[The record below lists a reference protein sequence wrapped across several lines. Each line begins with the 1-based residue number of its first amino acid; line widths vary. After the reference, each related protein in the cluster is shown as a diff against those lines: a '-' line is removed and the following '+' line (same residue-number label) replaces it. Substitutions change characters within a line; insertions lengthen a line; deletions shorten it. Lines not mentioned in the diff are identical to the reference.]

1 MMKALVIE
9 DEKPA
14 ARHLISI
21 LNEIGGIEAA
31 TVTDS
36 IKSTVQW
43 LKQNP
48 LPGLVFMDIHI
59 ADGSAFMIFDQVN
72 ISCPIIFTTAFDE
85 YAIKAFKVNSIDYL
99 LKPIT
104 REAVEKSLEK
114 LEVLSA
120 KTAVQPDIQQLIQAL
135 KPEKS
140 YKTHFLVEIKGNKMI
155 PLLARDIAFFYIE
168 SGKVIAKTFDETTY
182 PVDFN
187 LDELAAKLDPMDF
200 FRANRQFIIS
210 RKSIKDVDWW
220 FNSRLSINLKVSIPE
235 KILVSAPALPNL
247 KTGLQGNKLMPM
259 RFIVVFL
266 QFTF

>member
-1 MMKALVIE
+1 
-9 DEKPA
+9 
-14 ARHLISI
+14 
-21 LNEIGGIEAA
+21 
-31 TVTDS
+31 
-36 IKSTVQW
+36 VQW

-48 LPGLVFMDIHI
+48 LPDLVFMDIHI
-59 ADGSAFMIFDQVN
+59 ADGSAFMIFDQVK
-72 ISCPIIFTTAFDE
+72 ILCPIVFTTAYDE

-114 LEVLSA
+114 LQVLSA
-120 KTAVQPDIQQLIQAL
+120 KTVVQPDIQQLIQAL

-155 PLLARDIAFFYIE
+155 PLLAADIAFFYTE
-168 SGKVIAKTFDETTY
+168 SGKVIAKTHEQAIF

-187 LDELAAKLDPMDF
+187 LDELAAKLNPADF

-220 FNSRLSINLKVSIPE
+220 FNSRLSINMKVSIPE
-235 KILVSAPALPNL
+235 KIVVSRTRVAEFKNWFA
-247 KTGLQGNKLMPM
+247 GE
-259 RFIVVFL
+259 
-266 QFTF
+266 